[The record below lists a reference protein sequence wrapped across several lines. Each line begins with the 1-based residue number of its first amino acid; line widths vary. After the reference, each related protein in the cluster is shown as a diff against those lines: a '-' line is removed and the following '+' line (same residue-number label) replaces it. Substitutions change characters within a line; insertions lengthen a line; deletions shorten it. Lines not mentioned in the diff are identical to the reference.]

1 MGCGS
6 CGTTGSCAP
15 SGCKSNGTCSTSGCN
30 KLNVYNW
37 LSDTAMP
44 DNYKP
49 FDIVE
54 IRFKGSRKE
63 FFRNKNG
70 LELYAGDP
78 VVLDSDMGYDIG
90 HVSISG
96 ELVRLQLKKRGL
108 REDSENIKNIQR
120 KATEKDLERYNE
132 AKAREEK
139 VLERA
144 RTIALMMKLEMK
156 LSDIEIQGD
165 NKKVIFFYTAE
176 GRVDFRELIKRLADE
191 FKLRIEMR
199 QIGYREE
206 ASRLGGIGSCGRE
219 LCCST
224 WLTDYKLVNTSAAR
238 YQNLSINMLKLSGQC
253 GKLKCCLNYELDTY
267 MEALEEFPKAKTVR
281 IETETGVAY
290 MMKTDILKRLTWF
303 AYEDKH
309 AWICVGLD
317 TINEYLEMNAKGQK
331 SPELIGEIM
340 EIKGGSDDLDIP
352 IAASDLANEDITRLD
367 HKNKKKPNNNKKKKP
382 GQSQNFRDNGNRGQ
396 NAEGQ
401 GPRPNNRPNN
411 PNNNNRPDNRPTN
424 RNNNGSGGDRPNNER
439 PNNERPN
446 NNRPQGDRN
455 NNRPNNGER
464 NNNERPNNNR
474 PQGDRNN
481 NRPNNNRP
489 GNDRPPQ
496 ERKEDDRPMKPYNG
510 SKPNQ
515 DPKDN

>member
-6 CGTTGSCAP
+6 CGTTGSCSP
-15 SGCKSNGTCSTSGCN
+15 NGCKSNGTCGTSGCN

-63 FFRNKNG
+63 FFRNVDK
-70 LELYAGDP
+70 LSQFTGDA

-96 ELVRLQLKKRGL
+96 ELVRLQLKKRNI
-108 REDSENIKNIQR
+108 REDAEHIKNIQR
-120 KATEKDLERYNE
+120 KATEKDLERYQE
-132 AKAREEK
+132 AKNREDK

-176 GRVDFRELIKRLADE
+176 GRVDFRELIKKFAEE

-267 MEALEEFPKAKTVR
+267 MEALDEFPKAKVVK
-281 IETETGVAY
+281 IETEIGTAY
-290 MMKTDILKRLTWF
+290 MQKTDILKRLTWF

-309 AWICVGLD
+309 TWICLSLD
-317 TINEYLEMNAKGQK
+317 TVNEYIEMNEQGQK
-331 SPELIGEIM
+331 APELVGEVLD
-340 EIKGGSDDLDIP
+340 IKPKGDEDLDIP
-352 IAASDLANEDITRLD
+352 IAASDLASDDITRLD
-367 HKNKKKPNNNKKKKP
+367 NKNRKKKKKP
-382 GQSQNFRDNGNRGQ
+382 SHKSSGPRQEHGQQKPQNQLRNNEQQGNNRQGGQARNNDNTNNRGNNPQ
-396 NAEGQ
+396 NS
-401 GPRPNNRPNN
+401 NRPNN
-411 PNNNNRPDNRPTN
+411 PNNRQNNRRP
-424 RNNNGSGGDRPNNER
+424 NNDRPQNDRPNNRHKDR
-439 PNNERPN
+439 PNNRS
-446 NNRPQGDRN
+446 
-455 NNRPNNGER
+455 
-464 NNNERPNNNR
+464 
-474 PQGDRNN
+474 
-481 NRPNNNRP
+481 
-489 GNDRPPQ
+489 NDGK
-496 ERKEDDRPMKPYNG
+496 KED
-510 SKPNQ
+510 
-515 DPKDN
+515 

>member
-6 CGTTGSCAP
+6 CGTTGSCTP
-15 SGCKSNGTCSTSGCN
+15 GGCKSNGTCGTSGCN

-70 LELYAGDP
+70 LELYSGDP

-96 ELVRLQLKKRGL
+96 ELVRLQLKKRSI
-108 REDSENIKNIQR
+108 REDSESIKNIQR
-120 KATEKDLERYNE
+120 KASEKDMERYNE

-176 GRVDFRELIKRLADE
+176 GRVDFRELIKRFADE

-281 IETETGVAY
+281 IDTVTGTAY

-309 AWICVGLD
+309 AWVCVGLD
-317 TINEYLEMNAKGQK
+317 TANEYLDMNAKGQK

-340 EIKGGSDDLDIP
+340 EIKGGSDELDIP
-352 IAASDLANEDITRLD
+352 IAATDLANEDITRLD
-367 HKNKKKPNNNKKKKP
+367 HKNKKKPNNNKKKP
-382 GQSQNFRDNGNRGQ
+382 GQSKNFRDNNQSRDKGPQTPNASNPEGQ
-396 NAEGQ
+396 NA
-401 GPRPNNRPNN
+401 RPNNNRSNNNRPNN
-411 PNNNNRPDNRPTN
+411 RS
-424 RNNNGSGGDRPNNER
+424 NGPGGER
-439 PNNERPN
+439 PNGDRPN
-446 NNRPQGDRN
+446 NNRPNGD
-455 NNRPNNGER
+455 
-464 NNNERPNNNR
+464 RPNNNR
-474 PQGDRNN
+474 PNGDRPNGD
-481 NRPNNNRP
+481 RPNNNRP
-489 GNDRPPQ
+489 NSDRPNNNRPNGDRPNNSRPDG
-496 ERKEDDRPMKPYNG
+496 ERPDSDRPMKPYNNR
-510 SKPNQ
+510 PNNDRPSQ
-515 DPKDN
+515 EPKDK

>member
-78 VVLDSDMGYDIG
+78 VVLDSDMGYDVG

-132 AKAREEK
+132 AKTREEK

-176 GRVDFRELIKRLADE
+176 GRVDFRELIKRFADE

-331 SPELIGEIM
+331 SPELVGEIM

-352 IAASDLANEDITRLD
+352 IAATDLANEDITRLD
-367 HKNKKKPNNNKKKKP
+367 HKNQQKKKNNKKKKP
-382 GQSQNFRDNGNRGQ
+382 GQPQNFRDRDNGNKGP

-401 GPRPNNRPNN
+401 TPRPNNRPNN
-411 PNNNNRPDNRPTN
+411 PNNSNRPDNRPNN
-424 RNNNGSGGDRPNNER
+424 RNNNGPGNER
-439 PNNERPN
+439 PNN
-446 NNRPQGDRN
+446 D
-455 NNRPNNGER
+455 RPNNGGG
-464 NNNERPNNNR
+464 NR
-474 PQGDRNN
+474 PNN

-489 GNDRPPQ
+489 NNPNNNRPNGERPQQ
-496 ERKEDDRPMKPYNG
+496 ERKEGDRPMKPYNNNRPPK
-510 SKPNQ
+510 SDTPK
-515 DPKDN
+515 PKDNPGE

>member
-6 CGTTGSCAP
+6 CGTTGSCSP
-15 SGCKSNGTCSTSGCN
+15 NGCKSNGTCGTSGCN

-70 LELYAGDP
+70 LELFAGDA

-96 ELVRLQLKKRGL
+96 ELVRLQLKKRNI
-108 REDSENIKNIQR
+108 REDSEHIKNIQR
-120 KATEKDLERYNE
+120 KATEKDLERYQE
-132 AKAREEK
+132 AKNREDK

-176 GRVDFRELIKRLADE
+176 GRVDFRELIKKFAEE

-267 MEALEEFPKAKTVR
+267 MEALEEFPKAKVVR
-281 IETETGVAY
+281 IETEAGAAY
-290 MMKTDILKRLTWF
+290 MQKTDILKRLTWF
-303 AYEDKH
+303 AYEDRH
-309 AWICVGLD
+309 AWICISLD
-317 TINEYLEMNAKGQK
+317 TVNEYIEMNEKGQK
-331 SPELIGEIM
+331 APELVGEILDM
-340 EIKGGSDDLDIP
+340 KPKGDEDLDIP
-352 IAASDLANEDITRLD
+352 IAASDLASDDITRLD
-367 HKNKKKPNNNKKKKP
+367 NKNKKKKKKP
-382 GQSQNFRDNGNRGQ
+382 GNKSSARPQGQGPRNDQGQPRNQGQVRNNEQQGNNRPGNQNRNNDNQGNRGNQPQ
-396 NAEGQ
+396 NNNRPQNNRPDRPNDRRPNNNRPNNRPGD
-401 GPRPNNRPNN
+401 RPNNRPN
-411 PNNNNRPDNRPTN
+411 DVK
-424 RNNNGSGGDRPNNER
+424 
-439 PNNERPN
+439 
-446 NNRPQGDRN
+446 
-455 NNRPNNGER
+455 
-464 NNNERPNNNR
+464 
-474 PQGDRNN
+474 
-481 NRPNNNRP
+481 
-489 GNDRPPQ
+489 
-496 ERKEDDRPMKPYNG
+496 KED
-510 SKPNQ
+510 
-515 DPKDN
+515 

>member
-6 CGTTGSCAP
+6 CGTTGSCSP
-15 SGCKSNGTCSTSGCN
+15 NGCKSNGTCGTSGCN

-70 LELYAGDP
+70 LELFTGDA

-96 ELVRLQLKKRGL
+96 ELVRLQLKKRNI
-108 REDSENIKNIQR
+108 REDAEHIKNIQR
-120 KATEKDLERYNE
+120 KATEKDLERYQE
-132 AKAREEK
+132 AKNREDK

-176 GRVDFRELIKRLADE
+176 GRVDFRELIKKFAEE

-267 MEALEEFPKAKTVR
+267 MEALDEFPKAKVVK
-281 IETETGVAY
+281 IETEIGTAY
-290 MMKTDILKRLTWF
+290 MQKTDILKRLTWF

-309 AWICVGLD
+309 TWICLSLD
-317 TINEYLEMNAKGQK
+317 TVNEYIEMNEQGQK
-331 SPELIGEIM
+331 APELVGEVLD
-340 EIKGGSDDLDIP
+340 IKPKGDEDLDIP
-352 IAASDLANEDITRLD
+352 IAASDLASDDITRLD
-367 HKNKKKPNNNKKKKP
+367 NKNRKKKKKP
-382 GQSQNFRDNGNRGQ
+382 SHKSSGPRQEHGQQKPQNQLRNNEQQGNNRQGGQARNNDNTNNRGNNPQ
-396 NAEGQ
+396 NS
-401 GPRPNNRPNN
+401 NRPNN
-411 PNNNNRPDNRPTN
+411 PNNRQNNRRP
-424 RNNNGSGGDRPNNER
+424 NNDRPQNDRPNNRHKDR
-439 PNNERPN
+439 PNNRS
-446 NNRPQGDRN
+446 
-455 NNRPNNGER
+455 
-464 NNNERPNNNR
+464 
-474 PQGDRNN
+474 
-481 NRPNNNRP
+481 
-489 GNDRPPQ
+489 NDGK
-496 ERKEDDRPMKPYNG
+496 KED
-510 SKPNQ
+510 
-515 DPKDN
+515 